1 MKIVALALALACPST
16 DPDAYKI
23 TMELS
28 DYTLG
33 EVLDQIRDLTGVPIE
48 MDEAAKKK
56 VDLSTRTSFNV
67 KDISLTSAV
76 KLLLAGKGVE
86 VKSVDK
92 KKLVI
97 TAK

>member
-1 MKIVALALALACPST
+1 MKIIALTLALTCPST
-16 DPDAYKI
+16 DPDTYKI
-23 TMELS
+23 TMELT

-56 VDLSTRTSFNV
+56 VDLSTKVSFNV

-76 KLLLAGKGVE
+76 KILFTGKGVE

-92 KKLVI
+92 KKILI
-97 TAK
+97 SAK